1 MQGPVTQKWRP
12 PLWFVL
18 AGTVAVIF
26 AIPVVIIGY
35 LRVAGG
41 VIDRSETAFL
51 LMGVSLI
58 ATLVMG
64 YLLWRLVLRPVRSLT
79 AYARSVAA
87 DRDAI
92 PPPHFVGTPEFSE
105 LIRAVQRMSRVL
117 QGREMVM
124 RSYADHVTHELRSP
138 LTVVQGAAELLND
151 PDLAPEDRTRL
162 LANVADA
169 TDRMQDLLA
178 AQRALAKAHEPM
190 PPGRVRL
197 SAALPESPLSVR
209 VEQDGMIPLPEA
221 LLRVVLTHLL
231 GNAQDHGAGTVVL
244 SAKGRALEVRDDG
257 PGVSPGNRARIF
269 DPFFTTRRESGGT
282 GMGLAIV
289 QRMLETQGA
298 TIELTPASPG
308 AAFLI
313 RW

>member
-1 MQGPVTQKWRP
+1 MQRPVEQKWRP

-41 VIDRSETAFL
+41 VIDRSETAYL
-51 LMGVSLI
+51 LVGVSFL
-58 ATLVMG
+58 TTVVMG
-64 YLLWRLVLRPVRSLT
+64 YLLWRLVLRPVRALT

-92 PPPHFVGTPEFSE
+92 PPPLFVGTPEFSE

-138 LTVVQGAAELLND
+138 LTVVQGAAELLDD
-151 PDLAPEDRTRL
+151 PDLAPEDKARL

-169 TDRMQDLLA
+169 TGRMQDLLA

-197 SAALPESPLSVR
+197 SAALPDSPLAVDVSA
-209 VEQDGMIPLPEA
+209 DGEIPLPEP

-231 GNAQDHGAGTVVL
+231 GNAADNGASRVAL
-244 SAKGRALEVRDDG
+244 SAKGRELVVQDDG

-269 DPFFTTRRESGGT
+269 DPFFTTRREAGGT

-298 TIELTPASPG
+298 TVELASESPG
-308 AAFLI
+308 ATFVI